1 MMDRLSAGRG
11 VRQFK
16 TTLLQRLEQDDRS
29 TKLKMT
35 QRNDPREMKLFYEKK
50 KQANAH
56 ELLPVLAEV
65 LKALLSGTGLENLV
79 AGEDFTDK
87 SGLLRYNILPLH
99 PKFSQRPIML
109 LPEVRVAF
117 SAVFNVRSLPS
128 ANMKDDKT
136 QTDILRWLQSWFGF
150 QVMSYLVSC

>member
-1 MMDRLSAGRG
+1 MREISFNLSAFEKAHMMDRLSAGRG

-65 LKALLSGTGLENLV
+65 LKALLSGTGLEV
-79 AGEDFTDK
+79 V
-87 SGLLRYNILPLH
+87 
-99 PKFSQRPIML
+99 KFL
-109 LPEVRVAF
+109 TE
-117 SAVFNVRSLPS
+117 
-128 ANMKDDKT
+128 
-136 QTDILRWLQSWFGF
+136 
-150 QVMSYLVSC
+150 